1 MTRSNAPA
9 YRLREMEFSG
19 QTVLVTGA
27 AGTLGRAVAGAF
39 AERGANLVLLD
50 QRRDLLERAF
60 GSEDARRLFAP
71 TDLLDQ
77 AKVSATVQA
86 AIARFGRID
95 VLCNI
100 AGGFRM
106 GEPVHETTDA
116 TWTFLFDVNVHTL
129 LNAVRVV
136 TPHMIERGG
145 GRIVNVGAYA
155 AQRGVAQMGPYIAA
169 KSAVIRLTETMAAE
183 LRERRRQR
191 QLRPADHHRHA
202 REPRGD
208 ARCRSWPMGRARRP
222 GSGGGVPRIDRRAGH
237 SRRGAAR
244 DRSQLKPLA
253 RPLHFLRRF

>member
-1 MTRSNAPA
+1 MD
-9 YRLREMEFSG
+9 FGG
-19 QTVLVTGA
+19 QTVLITGA

-60 GSEDARRLFAP
+60 ASEDARRLFAP

-106 GEPVHETTDA
+106 GETVHETTDA
-116 TWTFLFDVNVHTL
+116 TWKFLFDVNVHAL
-129 LNAVRVV
+129 LNAVRAV

-155 AQRGVAQMGPYIAA
+155 AQKGVAQMGPYIAA
-169 KSAVIRLTETMAAE
+169 KSAVIRLTEAMAAE
-183 LRERRRQR
+183 LRERHVNVNCVLPTIIDTPENRAAMPDADPGRWVA
-191 QLRPADHHRHA
+191 PADLALVVVFLASPAA
-202 REPRGD
+202 R
-208 ARCRSWPMGRARRP
+208 A
-222 GSGGGVPRIDRRAGH
+222 VH
-237 SRRGAAR
+237 GAALPVTGL
-244 DRSQLKPLA
+244 S
-253 RPLHFLRRF
+253 